1 MRRTLLKVGI
11 TALALV
17 IGVSA
22 QSLSNS
28 VAAQAVMQVDEEFR
42 VAKLKKDTAT
52 LERIVAEDYYGMN
65 QNGNGR
71 NKKELIE
78 LFKTFSISTLT
89 TDTFQVRVA
98 GDTAFVTGTQ
108 TEDGADKMVFL
119 RVYMYR
125 SGNWQLTASMQAR
138 DPHRN
143 VLSAR

>member
-71 NKKELIE
+71 DKKELIE
-78 LFKTFSISTLT
+78 LFKTFPISTLT

-108 TEDGADKMVFL
+108 TENGGDMMVFL

-125 SGNWQLTASMQAR
+125 SGNWQLTASLQAR
-138 DPHRN
+138 DPKRN
-143 VLSAR
+143 VLSTR